1 MTSARLIE
9 YRITRD
15 LMEAGVKIDSHRQYG
30 LAEKLIATVATAAGL
45 LVFGSYMPELV
56 AAGVAGSAIWALGAR

>member
-15 LMEAGVKIDSHRQYG
+15 LMESGVQIDSNRQYG

-56 AAGVAGSAIWALGAR
+56 AAGVAASAIWALGAR